1 MPNSRQLIAFAI
13 GVAVG
18 VYVVP
23 RIRGMVADGVSISA

>member
-1 MPNSRQLIAFAI
+1 MNTKQILAFAI

-23 RIRGMVADGVSISA
+23 RVLGMVRSTVRV

>member
-1 MPNSRQLIAFAI
+1 MNSKQLIAFAI

-23 RIRGMVADGVSISA
+23 RVVGMARATVAA